1 MPTGQEALTVKKRLV
16 LGLIVLL
23 GLAGVL
29 GACSDDDMD
38 GMDHGGDDSS
48 ETTEA
53 AADADFNSADVEFA
67 QGMIPHHQQAVEM
80 AELAETRAEDPQVID
95 LAERIKGAQDPE
107 IEQME
112 GWLDDWGQPAPSDAM
127 GGMDHGGGMM
137 SEDDMTAL
145 EDASGAEF
153 DEMFLTM
160 MIEHHEGAITQAEAE
175 LEDGK
180 YPEALELAQ
189 AIIDAQKAEIEEMQ
203 GILDAA

>member
-1 MPTGQEALTVKKRLV
+1 VKKRFA

-23 GLAGVL
+23 GLAGL
-29 GACSDDDMD
+29 LAACSDDDDMG
-38 GMDHGGDDSS
+38 GMDHGGGDSSS

-53 AADADFNSADVEFA
+53 AADADADFNDADVAFA

-107 IEQME
+107 IEQMQ
-112 GWLDDWGQPAPSDAM
+112 GWLEDWGQDEMSDDM
-127 GGMDHGGGMM
+127 GGMDHSSGMM
-137 SEDDMTAL
+137 SEEDMTDL
-145 EDASGAEF
+145 ENATGAEF

-160 MIEHHEGAITQAEAE
+160 MIEHHEGAIEMAQIE
-175 LEDGK
+175 LDDGQN
-180 YPEALELAQ
+180 PDAQELAQ
-189 AIIDAQKAEIEEMQ
+189 NIIDAQQAEIEEMQ